1 MDVPITDLGM
11 AFDTIL
17 KFELGP
23 TQSQKLARG
32 GGGCSSVY
40 LAISL
45 VDGGSR
51 HTSSSRLDI

>member
-17 KFELGP
+17 EFELGP
-23 TQSQKLARG
+23 TQSLKPARG
-32 GGGCSSVY
+32 GGGSSSAY

-45 VDGGSR
+45 VDEGS
-51 HTSSSRLDI
+51 HTPHP